1 MRLMSERA
9 GAAQIGAAMSAS
21 QVARRMW
28 TLFEPVHAVTY
39 FAAEARA
46 AFEAAGLRG
55 FWRGYFAG
63 RSAPLGPVLAAPV
76 TASFYT
82 FAPQMVSRALPAV
95 WDLITPDQ
103 ALATREAGA
112 VAALTRVLGGV
123 PDAAAVVA
131 DMLAVAASDLDC
143 SGRVLGGANAALPVP
158 SDPLALIWHAATILR
173 EHRGDGHFAALLA
186 ADIDGCE
193 SVVLRAGIDLPRTT
207 IQPLR
212 GWTDEQW
219 AAAAGRLADRGL
231 LGGDGAATPAGA
243 ALMAHIEDTTD
254 VAGARPWRDEGFA
267 ADLAEVLY
275 PIALACSAEVP
286 APNPVG
292 APVPTEETPGAEE
305 ASNRVAHDG
314 VAHDGVAHDGRGR

>member
-1 MRLMSERA
+1 
-9 GAAQIGAAMSAS
+9 MSAS

-63 RSAPLGPVLAAPV
+63 RSAPLGPVTAAPAA
-76 TASFYT
+76 ASFYP

-103 ALATREAGA
+103 ALATREEGA
-112 VAALTRVLGGV
+112 VAALNRLLGGV
-123 PDAAAVVA
+123 TDAATVAA
-131 DMLAVAASDLDC
+131 DMLAIAASGLDC

-158 SDPLALIWHAATILR
+158 AEPLARLWHAATVLR

-219 AAAAGRLADRGL
+219 AAAAGRLTERGL
-231 LGGDGAATPAGA
+231 VGSDGAATPSGA
-243 ALMAHIEDTTD
+243 ALRAEIEATTD
-254 VAGARPWRDEGFA
+254 VVAARPWRDEEFA

-292 APVPTEETPGAEE
+292 APVPMEE
-305 ASNRVAHDG
+305 AVDR
-314 VAHDGVAHDGRGR
+314 

>member
-1 MRLMSERA
+1 MGVMHLMSERV
-9 GAAQIGAAMSAS
+9 GVPEIGAAMSAS

-28 TLFEPVHAVTY
+28 TLFEPVHEVTY

-63 RSAPLGPVLAAPV
+63 RSAPLGPAAAAPV

-95 WDLITPDQ
+95 WDLITPHQ
-103 ALATREAGA
+103 ALAAREAGA
-112 VAALTRVLGGV
+112 VDALNRLLGGAT
-123 PDAAAVVA
+123 DAVTLAA
-131 DMLAVAASDLDC
+131 DMLAMAASDLDS
-143 SGRVLGGANAALPVP
+143 SGRVLGGANAAMPTP
-158 SDPLALIWHAATILR
+158 DDPLARLWHAATVLR
-173 EHRGDGHFAALLA
+173 EHRGDGHFATLLT
-186 ADIDGCE
+186 ADINGCE
-193 SVVLRAGIDLPRTT
+193 SVVLRAGIDLPRST

-219 AAAAGRLADRGL
+219 AAAAGRLAERGL
-231 LGGDGAATPAGA
+231 LGSDGSATPAGA
-243 ALMAHIEDTTD
+243 ALLAEIEAATD
-254 VAGARPWRDEGFA
+254 VVAARPWRDEEFA
-267 ADLAEVLY
+267 ADLADVLY

-292 APVPTEETPGAEE
+292 APVPMAE
-305 ASNRVAHDG
+305 ARNGGSR
-314 VAHDGVAHDGRGR
+314 

>member
-1 MRLMSERA
+1 
-9 GAAQIGAAMSAS
+9 MSAS

-28 TLFEPVHAVTY
+28 TLLEPVHAVTY

-46 AFEAAGLRG
+46 AFEAAGVRG

-63 RSAPLGPVLAAPV
+63 RSAPLGRVPAAPV

-82 FAPQMVSRALPAV
+82 FAPEMVSRALPGV

-112 VAALTRVLGGV
+112 VAALNRLLGDLTDATGV
-123 PDAAAVVA
+123 AA
-131 DMLAVAASDLDC
+131 DMLAAAAAGLDC
-143 SGRVLGGANAALPVP
+143 SGRVLAGADAALPVP
-158 SDPLALIWHAATILR
+158 ADPVARLWHAATVLR
-173 EHRGDGHFAALLA
+173 EHRGDGHFAALLT
-186 ADIDGCE
+186 ADVDGCE
-193 SVVLRAGIDLPRTT
+193 SNVLRAGFDLPRET

-219 AAAAGRLADRGL
+219 AEAAARLTARGL
-231 LGGDGAATPAGA
+231 IGTDGMPTPAGT
-243 ALMAHIEDTTD
+243 ALRTAIEATTD
-254 VAGARPWRDEGFA
+254 AAAARPWLDQKFA

-275 PIALACSAEVP
+275 PIAQACAAEVP

-292 APVPTEETPGAEE
+292 APAPMEEP
-305 ASNRVAHDG
+305 VAG
-314 VAHDGVAHDGRGR
+314 

>member
-1 MRLMSERA
+1 MSERVEPPE
-9 GAAQIGAAMSAS
+9 IGAALSAS

-28 TLFEPVHAVTY
+28 TLFEPVHTVTY

-63 RSAPLGPVLAAPV
+63 RSAPLGPVPAAPV

-103 ALATREAGA
+103 ALAARQAGA
-112 VAALTRVLGGV
+112 VAALNRLLGGTT
-123 PDAAAVVA
+123 DAVTVAA

-143 SGRVLGGANAALPVP
+143 SGRPLGGANAAMPVP
-158 SDPLALIWHAATILR
+158 ADPPARLWHAATVLR

-219 AAAAGRLADRGL
+219 AAATGRLAERGL
-231 LGGDGAATPAGA
+231 VGGDGSATPAGA
-243 ALMAHIEDTTD
+243 ALRAEIEATTD
-254 VAGARPWRDEGFA
+254 VIAARPWRDEEFA
-267 ADLAEVLY
+267 ADLAQVLY

-286 APNPVG
+286 ALNPVG
-292 APVPTEETPGAEE
+292 APVPMEETP
-305 ASNRVAHDG
+305 
-314 VAHDGVAHDGRGR
+314 

>member
-1 MRLMSERA
+1 
-9 GAAQIGAAMSAS
+9 MSAS

-46 AFEAAGLRG
+46 TFEAAGLRG

-63 RSAPLGPVLAAPV
+63 RSAPLGPVTAAPV

-82 FAPQMVSRALPAV
+82 FAPQMVGRALPAV
-95 WDLITPDQ
+95 WDLITPDE

-112 VAALTRVLGGV
+112 VAALNRLLG
-123 PDAAAVVA
+123 DATEAATVAA
-131 DMLAVAASDLDC
+131 DMLAVAARDLDF
-143 SGRVLGGANAALPVP
+143 SGRVLGGANAAMPVP
-158 SDPLALIWHAATILR
+158 ADPLARLWHAATVLR

-193 SVVLRAGIDLPRTT
+193 SVVLRAGIDLPRIT

-219 AAAAGRLADRGL
+219 AAAVGRLAERGL
-231 LGGDGAATPAGA
+231 VGSDGSATPTGA
-243 ALMAHIEDTTD
+243 ALLAEIEATTD
-254 VAGARPWRDEGFA
+254 VIAARPWQDEEFA
-267 ADLAEVLY
+267 ADLAEMLY
-275 PIALACSAEVP
+275 PVALACSAEVP
-286 APNPVG
+286 VPNPVG
-292 APVPTEETPGAEE
+292 APVPME
-305 ASNRVAHDG
+305 ATR
-314 VAHDGVAHDGRGR
+314 